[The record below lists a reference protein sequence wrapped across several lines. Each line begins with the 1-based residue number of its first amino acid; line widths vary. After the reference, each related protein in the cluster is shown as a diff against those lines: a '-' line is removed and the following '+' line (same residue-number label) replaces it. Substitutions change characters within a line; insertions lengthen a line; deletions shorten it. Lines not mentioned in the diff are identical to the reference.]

1 MLVSQL
7 LENTAEVSL
16 SLDVIDPL
24 GIDPYSLDALLHS
37 PRNVCLSSA
46 LEELLRLITMFIS
59 GQLKP
64 CFMMCQKSNKM

>member
-1 MLVSQL
+1 VLVSQL

-16 SLDVIDPL
+16 GLDVLDPL

-37 PRNVCLSSA
+37 PRNVRLGSA
-46 LEELLRLITMFIS
+46 LEELLRLITMFIG

-64 CFMMCQKSNKM
+64 CFMMCQKSKM